1 MSIVG
6 FDPGSF
12 TLQSGML
19 QLDHRDL
26 HYIYDVLI
34 NLVQTSFSV
43 CYLVDCDIAGCL
55 CQVKVDKFLTPE
67 QWKKLEE
74 NRRIEEEKR
83 LREKG
88 DNWRERGLDQ
98 MMGGVLEVKKEDEL
112 KKVYFLDIFARCL

>member
-1 MSIVG
+1 M
-6 FDPGSF
+6 
-12 TLQSGML
+12 
-19 QLDHRDL
+19 
-26 HYIYDVLI
+26 
-34 NLVQTSFSV
+34 
-43 CYLVDCDIAGCL
+43 AGCF

-112 KKVYFLDIFARCL
+112 KKVHLLDTSVQFSHARILLHTFFV